1 MSDQSHSEGTHGV
14 PRLIYNSDGDST
26 TFITFPPPMTPEQA
40 CRDVDEVADTAVE
53 VFTNSMGRG
62 DETFSHRSEF
72 AEVYGSN
79 VTEWPEGEGLEW
91 VKWMADST
99 KALLDQGIDIVELL
113 AARAHERGLQFW
125 PALRMNDIHE
135 DDTERF
141 GAFRSTFKKE
151 HPELLIG
158 SPYPTVAGYG
168 YDQDDF
174 TWAFDFARPEVR
186 ERKLGLIL
194 ETCERY
200 DIDGFEMDF
209 QRGRWFFKQGQEAS
223 GMPLMT
229 DFMRKVRAE
238 TAEIM
243 RRKGRPFTLM
253 LRVPSTREGC
263 RRIGL
268 DVPTWIREEL
278 ADLFIPMDGGYLNMG
293 SEIAAFNG
301 DRRRHLVPDRRRPG
315 AAGQGIRLRRQRH
328 AVRGRIELL
337 APGGEL
343 HLPVQLRL
351 PSAAARHRVVYARRG
366 PAPAR
371 DPRPAPDRAQ
381 EQALHRERGHAP
393 QDPGAARRAAA
404 SLRAGCRGAE
414 PVVHPARG
422 RRCGD
427 GPARPG
433 AGGHVAAGHLRGE
446 RPGRNGLGVAEWPGV
461 STAAVAWS
469 CPPPRP

>member
-1 MSDQSHSEGTHGV
+1 MNDRNAEQAREI

-40 CRDVDEVADTAVE
+40 CRDVEEVADTAVE

-79 VTEWPEGEGLEW
+79 VTEWPQGAGLEW

-99 KALLDQGIDIVELL
+99 RALLDQGIDIVELL
-113 AARAHERGLQFW
+113 AARAHERGMQFW

-151 HPELLIG
+151 HRELLIG
-158 SPYPTVAGYG
+158 SPYPTEAGYG

-200 DIDGFEMDF
+200 EIDGFEMDF
-209 QRGRWFFKQGQEAS
+209 QRGRWFFKQGQEDS

-229 DFMRKVRAE
+229 DLMRKVK
-238 TAEIM
+238 TGIAEIM
-243 RRKGRPFTLM
+243 DRKGRPFTADAAG
-253 LRVPSTREGC
+253 SGDREGC

-278 ADLFIPMDGGYLNMG
+278 ADLIIPMNGGYLEMG
-293 SEIAAFNG
+293 AEIAAFTEI
-301 DRRRHLVPDRRRPG
+301 
-315 AAGQGIRLRRQRH
+315 AAGTSCRIGGGLERLAKGYGYAGKRH
-328 AVRGRIELL
+328 AVRGGIELL

-351 PSAAARHRVVYARRG
+351 PSADERRRVVHARRG
-366 PAPAR
+366 PAPER
-371 DPRPAPDRAQ
+371 DPGPEPDIPQ
-381 EQALHRERGHAP
+381 EQALHGRRGHAA
-393 QDPGAARRAAA
+393 QDPGAGRRSAA
-404 SLRAGCRGAE
+404 SPRAGCRGHE
-414 PVVHPARG
+414 SLVHPARG
-422 RRCGD
+422 RRHRVGNGASRRWPTRGCGS
-427 GPARPG
+427 PARG
-433 AGGHVAAGHLRGE
+433 ASRAAR
-446 RPGRNGLGVAEWPGV
+446 RR
-461 STAAVAWS
+461 
-469 CPPPRP
+469 CR